1 MGALDRARLKVQ
13 SVPLLDRFLVPLPLM
28 LLGGLAVTLLA
39 FIWLSDAVVDGD
51 VGVIDQALLSYLVVA
66 ADNQPPVW
74 LVEFARDVTA
84 LGSVGIILMV
94 TTAAVG
100 LLLLQGNRRAAA
112 VVLVAVLGGLLAG
125 TLLKLGFDRPR
136 PEMQSTIVRVMTAS
150 FPSGHALNSAAAYL
164 TLGVLVART
173 QRRMRLRVYVVML
186 AIALT
191 LMIGY
196 SRIYLGVHWPSDVL
210 AGWAI
215 GSAWAMLCWLVATML
230 ERSNAPQP
238 PAVERGTSIHAVGEG

>member
-100 LLLLQGNRRAAA
+100 LLLLQGNQRSGRRPGRRAGWPSGRHAA
-112 VVLVAVLGGLLAG
+112 QVGLRSAAPGDAVDDCACDDSQLSQ
-125 TLLKLGFDRPR
+125 RSR
-136 PEMQSTIVRVMTAS
+136 PEFGSS
-150 FPSGHALNSAAAYL
+150 LSHARRTGCPHAAAYAPACL
-164 TLGVLVART
+164 CRDARDRPDADDRL
-173 QRRMRLRVYVVML
+173 QPHLSRRPLAKRRARRMGHRFGLGDAML
-186 AIALT
+186 A
-191 LMIGY
+191 G
-196 SRIYLGVHWPSDVL
+196 RDD
-210 AGWAI
+210 AGAI
-215 GSAWAMLCWLVATML
+215 Q
-230 ERSNAPQP
+230 RAPTSGRR
-238 PAVERGTSIHAVGEG
+238 AGTSIHAVGEG